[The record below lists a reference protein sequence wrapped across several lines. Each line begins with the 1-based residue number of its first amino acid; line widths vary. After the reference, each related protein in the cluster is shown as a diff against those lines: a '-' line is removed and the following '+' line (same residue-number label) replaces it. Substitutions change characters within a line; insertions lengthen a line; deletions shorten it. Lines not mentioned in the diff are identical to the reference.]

1 MMPRE
6 LENRASYLSLGP
18 PVHLRMLRAFL
29 QISDTCSLVLA
40 FALASLLGPYRV
52 GSLSLEVFLSLRLKI
67 VNFALFLGLL
77 LVWWLI
83 FRAVGAFD
91 PRRQPLGRSG
101 ELRVVAATA
110 LCTLVLGAASI
121 PFDIEV
127 VTPQSLVIFFVATSV
142 LALGSRG
149 LLRSL
154 WYIVRSRPGDHIQ
167 NVLIV
172 GRIPG
177 SLRYAKRVEES
188 PESGRRIVGFVET
201 IPPVLDD
208 PGPSLPEV
216 VSDLKNLPTYL
227 SDHVIDEVVVALPL
241 ATVTKDAPDFMG
253 VLQEEGL
260 TVRFLSSAVSPAGT
274 MDADSDVV
282 MTIHHGSLEGRH
294 YVLKRALDL
303 SVSCLLL
310 IALSPLLLVTSIL
323 VGATS
328 RGPVFF
334 SQERIG
340 LNGRRFRVIKFRTM
354 VTNAEE
360 RLDEVRHL
368 NETHGP
374 TFKSSVD
381 PRTTRIGRLLR
392 QTSIDELPQLI
403 NVLRGEMSLVGPRPL
418 PLADVE
424 GFGEKRFQRRFSVRP
439 GLTGLWQVSG
449 RNNVPYERWMEL
461 DLIYVDHWSLR
472 LDLEIMARTIPTILA
487 GKGAL

>member
-1 MMPRE
+1 
-6 LENRASYLSLGP
+6 
-18 PVHLRMLRAFL
+18 MLRAFL

-52 GSLSLEVFLSLRLKI
+52 GTLSLEVFLSLRLKI

-91 PRRQPLGRSG
+91 PSRQPLGRSG
-101 ELRVVAATA
+101 GLRVVVATA

-121 PFDIEV
+121 PLNIEV
-127 VTPQSLVIFFVATSV
+127 VTPLSLVTFCVATSV
-142 LALGSRG
+142 LALGARG
-149 LLRSL
+149 LLRSIL
-154 WYIVRSRPGDHIQ
+154 YVVRSRPGDHIQ

-172 GRIPG
+172 GRIPS
-177 SLRYAKRVEES
+177 SLRYASRVQEG
-188 PESGRRIVGFVET
+188 PESGRQIVGFVDA
-201 IPPVLDD
+201 IPPELND
-208 PGPSLPEV
+208 PDPSLPEV
-216 VSDLKNLPTYL
+216 VSDLKNLGDYL

-241 ATVTKDAPDFMG
+241 ATVTRGAPDFLG

-260 TVRFLSSAVSPAGT
+260 TVRFLSSAVSPAGA
-274 MDADSDVV
+274 MDAGSDVV
-282 MTIHHGSLEGRH
+282 ITVHHGSLEGKH
-294 YVLKRALDL
+294 YILKRALDL
-303 SVSCLLL
+303 SFSCLLL

-328 RGPVFF
+328 RGPIFF
-334 SQERIG
+334 TQERIG

-354 VTNAEE
+354 VTDAEE
-360 RLDEVRHL
+360 RLEDVRHL
-368 NETHGP
+368 NETRGP

-381 PRTTRIGRLLR
+381 PRTTQIGRVLR

-418 PLADVE
+418 PLADIE
-424 GFGEKRFQRRFSVRP
+424 GFGENRYQRRFSVRP

-449 RNNVPYERWMEL
+449 RNSLPYERWMEL
-461 DLIYVDHWSLR
+461 DLMYVDNWSLR
-472 LDLEIMARTIPTILA
+472 LDLEIMARTIPTILER
-487 GKGAL
+487 KGAL